1 MRKHREG
8 LAPVT
13 VDRHNVLYDLLMF
26 PLVHEKGMDGH
37 F

>member
-8 LAPVT
+8 LAPMT
-13 VDRHNVLYDLLMF
+13 VDRHNALYDLLVF
-26 PLVHEKGMDGH
+26 PLVHEKGMGGY